1 MSCFCIQKKKR
12 LVLEVTSASEKSGL
26 AVGTTKKLPCAIGSH
41 VEEEGL
47 KLPQVSPVELEVEPF
62 FIESHKAPQ
71 GSMITK
77 RGRQANVFLY
87 KTNTLLYDREWTI
100 MRKGDTVRLCTL
112 SYEFLMEFTIKLA

>member
-26 AVGTTKKLPCAIGSH
+26 AVGTTKTLPCAIGRDA
-41 VEEEGL
+41 EL

-71 GSMITK
+71 GAMITK